1 MNKNLYLIII
11 FFFFTSALIA
21 QNVIKDFDDAKI
33 YFHGLFEEPSRL
45 DEYGNVEID
54 MGAASAGRIKFRIS
68 DVVISMEERPEEP
81 GCADICP
88 PRILITFTCKK
99 SECISDPAFTEFTK
113 SKTGTIQIHNINRG
127 KKSFRFLKE
136 LQKFLDAK

>member
-1 MNKNLYLIII
+1 MTRNLYLIII
-11 FFFFTSALIA
+11 CFLFTSFLTA

-33 YFHGLFEEPSRL
+33 YFHGLFEEPSKL
-45 DEYGNVEID
+45 DEYGNVVID
-54 MGAASAGRIKFRIS
+54 MGAASAGRIKFRMS

-99 SECISDPAFTEFTK
+99 SECVSDPGFTEFTK
-113 SKTGTIQIHNINRG
+113 FKTGTIQIHNINRG
-127 KKSFRFLKE
+127 KKAFSFLKE
-136 LQKFLDAK
+136 LQEFLKNG